1 MSISP
6 ASCLTAATSTQ
17 RWASCL
23 ALALILGAGP
33 ALAQDDPAAELDAL
47 SRETATGAGG
57 LVLARNLSGSGD
69 LLGALAALERV
80 LMIEPASRPA
90 LLLRAGLLCRIDDKA
105 GGTAQ
110 LARLKKRD
118 YPKQEWTEASEVCA
132 KPKPE
137 PSQRS
142 NRWMRPGF

>member
-1 MSISP
+1 MK
-6 ASCLTAATSTQ
+6 

-23 ALALILGAGP
+23 ALALLLGAGP

-47 SRETATGAGG
+47 SRETATSAGG
-57 LVLARNLSGSGD
+57 LVLARTLSGSGD
-69 LLGALAALERV
+69 LLGALAALDRV

-105 GGTAQ
+105 GGSAQ
-110 LARLKKRD
+110 LAQLRKRD
-118 YPKQEWTEASEVCA
+118 YPKQEWRAASDACA
-132 KPKPE
+132 KPKTA

-142 NRWMRPGF
+142 SRWMRPGF